1 MFDVAD
7 IIICKVTMT
16 VLSQCEYKLVEIVQ
30 ETFVCGLTSIVWTD
44 RVSLHIQGLPEITS
58 NISFTTVVP
67 LLYVH
72 SVIKLSFLP

>member
-30 ETFVCGLTSIVWTD
+30 ETFVCCLMSIVFTD
-44 RVSLHIQGLPEITS
+44 RVSLHIQGTS
-58 NISFTTVVP
+58 NISCTTVVP